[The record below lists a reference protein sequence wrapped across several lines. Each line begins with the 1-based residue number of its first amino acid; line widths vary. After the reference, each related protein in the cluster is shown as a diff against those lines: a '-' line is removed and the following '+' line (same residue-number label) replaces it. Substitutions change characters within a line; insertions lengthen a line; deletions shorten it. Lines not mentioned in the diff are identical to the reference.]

1 MVHRLVALLL
11 RTVLEH
17 WEVHNPEETQRIG
30 IDQFTATAHLKAQ
43 LAECLCHNERLVG
56 DDEEQI
62 PRLCP
67 DGILDRLKGLIGV
80 ELLEGRLYPLLRVL
94 NPR

>member
-17 WEVHNPEETQRIG
+17 REVHDPEEPQRIG
-30 IDQFTATAHLKAQ
+30 IDQSTAASHLKAQ
-43 LAECLCHNERLVG
+43 LAECLCHDERLVG

-62 PRLCP
+62 ARLCP

-80 ELLEGRLYPLLRVL
+80 ELLEGATLR
-94 NPR
+94 PPPCT